1 MTRFVASQPRVR
13 RAHLS
18 TRPRRAYRMVMPALA
33 DRFWTPEDILALPD
47 DGARHECIDG
57 VHLVTPTPRM
67 DHQRVAM
74 ALARRLR
81 AFAEQLRLGEVF
93 ELPGDLRLEQT
104 ALVQPDVFVI
114 RQLPGSRRPRS
125 WSEVT
130 SLWLAVEV
138 LSPSTART
146 DRTRKR
152 ALYQRTDVG
161 EYWIVDADA
170 RVVERW
176 RADDSRPEILSGSMT
191 WQPMPDHPALVIDL
205 DALFAEVYGD
215 DDPVTPS
222 PPASAAPG

>member
-1 MTRFVASQPRVR
+1 
-13 RAHLS
+13 
-18 TRPRRAYRMVMPALA
+18 MVMPALA

-47 DGARHECIDG
+47 DGARHECIEG

-74 ALARRLR
+74 ALARRLQPY
-81 AFAEQLRLGEVF
+81 AESVKLGEVF
-93 ELPGDLRLEQT
+93 ALPGDLRLERT
-104 ALVQPDVFVI
+104 ALVQPDVFVV
-114 RQLPGSRRPRS
+114 RQLPGARRAS
-125 WSEVT
+125 AWSDVT

-176 RADDSRPEILSGSMT
+176 RAGDARPEILSGSMI
-191 WQPMPDHPALVIDL
+191 WQPMSVVAGLIIDL
-205 DALFAEVYGD
+205 DALFTEVFAD
-215 DDPVTPS
+215 DDAPTPS

>member
-1 MTRFVASQPRVR
+1 
-13 RAHLS
+13 
-18 TRPRRAYRMVMPALA
+18 MVMPALA

-74 ALARRLR
+74 ALGRRLR
-81 AFAEQLRLGEVF
+81 PFAESLKLGEVF
-93 ELPGDLRLEQT
+93 DLPGDLQLERT

-114 RQLPGSRRPRS
+114 RQLPGARRARAWPD
-125 WSEVT
+125 VT

-176 RADDSRPEILSGSMT
+176 RTGDTRPEIVSGSMI
-191 WQPMPDHPALVIDL
+191 WQPMPESSGLTIDL
-205 DALFAEVYGD
+205 DALFAEVFGD
-215 DDPVTPS
+215 EDALTPS

>member
-1 MTRFVASQPRVR
+1 MA
-13 RAHLS
+13 
-18 TRPRRAYRMVMPALA
+18 MPAVA

-57 VHLVTPTPRM
+57 VHLVTPTPCM
-67 DHQRVAM
+67 DHQRVAN
-74 ALARRLR
+74 ALARRLEPY
-81 AFAEQLRLGEVF
+81 AEALRLGEVF
-93 ELPGDLRLEQT
+93 ALPGDLRLERT

-114 RQLPGSRRPRS
+114 RRPHGAKRPRS
-125 WSEVT
+125 WTEVT

-170 RVVERW
+170 CVVKRW
-176 RADDSRPEILSGSMT
+176 RGGDTRPEILNGSMT
-191 WQPMPDHPALVIDL
+191 WQPLPESPALPLDL
-205 DALFAEVYGD
+205 DALFAEVHGD
-215 DDPVTPS
+215 DDSATPS
-222 PPASAAPG
+222 PPASA